1 MLLKFAIQDFMDDR
15 KFKNLREE
23 TLEGYLKTLDQF
35 HEFCVE
41 REVVRTDDITPG
53 VVKAYLTY
61 CMEERGNKPGT
72 INHKLHNI
80 KIFCNYLEECG
91 VYDEKTNPIKKI
103 NYVETEVDIRPFS
116 EYQIKKMLNYYRRL
130 NARDKQFYSY
140 RDYVLILVFLGT
152 GARVG
157 EVVNMKWD
165 DIDWKNNLVLVKGK
179 QRHPR
184 PIPIVDKL
192 KKELAE
198 YYTYVKQE
206 FKEPSEYVFT
216 NRFNKPLTRNA
227 IQNIFKR
234 LKDIMAFKNVRLS
247 AHTFRHTFAY
257 FMVLNGVDPFTLQKM
272 LGHKKLDMTMRY
284 VNLFGGGGLNEQNE
298 KFNPLNTISI

>member
-80 KIFCNYLEECG
+80 KIFCNYLEECEI
-91 VYDEKTNPIKKI
+91 YNEKTNPIKKI

-140 RDYVLILVFLGT
+140 IDYVLILVFLGT

-157 EVVNMKWD
+157 EIVNMKWD

-179 QRHPR
+179 QRHR
-184 PIPIVDKL
+184 PIPVDKL
-192 KKELAE
+192 KKEAGN
-198 YYTYVKQE
+198 TIPRQVE

-234 LKDIMAFKNVRLS
+234 LKDIMAFMNVRSLTLS
-247 AHTFRHTFAY
+247 DIFAY
-257 FMVLNGVDPFTLQKM
+257 FMVLNGVDPFT
-272 LGHKKLDMTMRY
+272 R
-284 VNLFGGGGLNEQNE
+284 
-298 KFNPLNTISI
+298 